1 VGLLLLRLI
10 LILWML
16 LSYGALSLSSGAL
29 AIRGIADAPLL
40 SSALFAASLHSV
52 GFAGMG

>member
-1 VGLLLLRLI
+1 MDVFNYDALLI
-10 LILWML
+10 
-16 LSYGALSLSSGAL
+16 SLSSGAL
-29 AIRGIADAPLL
+29 AILGIEDAPLL

>member
-1 VGLLLLRLI
+1 MGLLLLRLI